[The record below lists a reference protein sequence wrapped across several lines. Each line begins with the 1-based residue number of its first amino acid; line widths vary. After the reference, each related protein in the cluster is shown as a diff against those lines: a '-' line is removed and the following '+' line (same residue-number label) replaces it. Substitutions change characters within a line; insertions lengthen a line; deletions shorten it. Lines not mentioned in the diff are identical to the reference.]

1 MANPF
6 EVATVNPIQALL
18 QGQAAYDS
26 SNKRY
31 AAEQKQQALQSATQK
46 WQAGD
51 KQGALQTLLG
61 GGNFDAATAFGAVD
75 QRDYSRGRDTTLDAR
90 HTEERAQDVGLRNQS
105 LALQKQAVARAAED
119 KFIVKEVTD
128 PSTGQTT
135 LVRVKTT
142 GSEGPINVGMPP
154 PSAPNN
160 PFAVGPK
167 LNQDQSKA
175 ATMVDRMN
183 DANGV
188 ISKNENINEGVL
200 SKPMGIAQAIP
211 FVRDSAL
218 FNAVAS
224 PERQQVV
231 QAQRNFVNA
240 ILRVESG
247 AAVSESE
254 FNNAQR
260 QYFPQ
265 VGDSKEV
272 IEQKRQ
278 NRVTAMQGMARE
290 AGPNYKPPA
299 ALVAQPRSGQQG
311 AAPTPA
317 VKMDPATAINAARDA
332 IQRGADPNAVRQR
345 LQQNG
350 IDPSGL

>member
-90 HTEERAQDVGLRNQS
+90 HTEERAQDVGLRDRS
-105 LALQKQAVARAAED
+105 LKLQESANARANED
-119 KFIVKEVTD
+119 SYSVQQVTD
-128 PSTGQTT
+128 ANGNRSFVKVNKRSGDVAPTGPQTT
-135 LVRVKTT
+135 PTV
-142 GSEGPINVGMPP
+142 P
-154 PSAPNN
+154 AN

-167 LNQDQSKA
+167 LNTDQSKS
-175 ATMVDRMN
+175 ATMTDRMA

-247 AAVSESE
+247 AAISDGE

-278 NRVTAMQGMARE
+278 NRVTAMKGMARE
-290 AGPNYKPPA
+290 AGPNYRPPESLTSIPAGATKPPTA
-299 ALVAQPRSGQQG
+299 TNPQ
-311 AAPTPA
+311 
-317 VKMDPATAINAARDA
+317 DP
-332 IQRGADPNAVRQR
+332 
-345 LQQNG
+345 LG
-350 IDPSGL
+350 IR